1 MATVYKTFTTD
12 EVNNRTITNLSSAQ
26 KTSVNQTLS
35 NFISYFK
42 AKHLS

>member
-1 MATVYKTFTTD
+1 MATVYKTFNASD
-12 EVNNRTITNLSSAQ
+12 VNDRTITNLTTEKKAE
-26 KTSVNQTLS
+26 VNQTLS